1 MNLPN
6 TLTVSRIILAPLFF
20 LLLWIPEW
28 FSFGM
33 QGFSIAAL
41 VVFLLIEASDLADGF
56 IARKYDLVTDLGK
69 VMDPFSD
76 VFSRLTYFVSFLSL
90 GIMHPVFTL
99 IILYREFSIIFVRMI
114 LAQRGIAL
122 AAKSGGKLK
131 SVFYFLASV
140 ASLVYLG
147 LIRFEGSESLLQYS
161 RITVD
166 VLFGVSA
173 FLALTSFLEYLKIFF
188 EKMKE
193 TDSSKSSS
201 T

>member
-6 TLTVSRIILAPLFF
+6 TLTVSRIILAPIFF
-20 LLLWIPEW
+20 VVLWIPEW
-28 FSFGM
+28 FSIGRISL
-33 QGFSIAAL
+33 SIAAF
-41 VVFLLIEASDLADGF
+41 VIFLLIEVTDLADGY
-56 IARKYDLVTDLGK
+56 IARKYNLVTDLGK

-99 IILYREFSIIFVRMI
+99 IILYREFSIVFIRMI

-140 ASLVYLG
+140 AALGYLG
-147 LIRFEGSESLLQYS
+147 LIRFNGDSNFLQYG

-166 VLFGVSA
+166 ILFGISA
-173 FLALTSFLEYLKIFF
+173 LLALVSFVDYLQVFFKKMRETSR
-188 EKMKE
+188 
-193 TDSSKSSS
+193 
-201 T
+201 